1 LLQLS
6 PASGSGDG
14 TIDVSLPLN
23 RSGRAREYRVIVG
36 SGHAVV
42 RQASSL
48 DVQSIDPA
56 EGTPAGGTAVTII
69 GNGFAAGASVTFG
82 GQLATSVVVVSS
94 SVIHAL
100 TPAGVP
106 GPVDIEVRNSSGL
119 NARLLQGFTYASS
132 RETTVDLRDAA
143 GVFGRTADL
152 RATLIGASGPLARRL
167 LSFFVANVHVG
178 TATTGPS
185 GRATLR
191 VALGRRPAG
200 SYPVRV
206 EFQGDTTSGPAS
218 ATATLSIRQAPL
230 TLRANHSTKRYGQA
244 LPAFSVTPIGLMNG
258 DSIAALSGTLTFH
271 TTASASSAPGWYAV
285 TPAGVSSP
293 NYRITFV
300 AGTLRVRKAKT
311 TVSLSSRLNPSR
323 RTNDYDLRAA
333 VSVMAPGA
341 GSPTGWV
348 SFHQGRE
355 FLGAAPVRQGIAAIT
370 VTIPRRGSPMTAT
383 YSGDLNFGTSS
394 DSESTASSTR
404 R

>member
-1 LLQLS
+1 
-6 PASGSGDG
+6 
-14 TIDVSLPLN
+14 
-23 RSGRAREYRVIVG
+23 
-36 SGHAVV
+36 
-42 RQASSL
+42 
-48 DVQSIDPA
+48 
-56 EGTPAGGTAVTII
+56 
-69 GNGFAAGASVTFG
+69 
-82 GQLATSVVVVSS
+82 
-94 SVIHAL
+94 
-100 TPAGVP
+100 
-106 GPVDIEVRNSSGL
+106 
-119 NARLLQGFTYASS
+119 
-132 RETTVDLRDAA
+132 
-143 GVFGRTADL
+143 
-152 RATLIGASGPLARRL
+152 
-167 LSFFVANVHVG
+167 
-178 TATTGPS
+178 
-185 GRATLR
+185 
-191 VALGRRPAG
+191 
-200 SYPVRV
+200 
-206 EFQGDTTSGPAS
+206 
-218 ATATLSIRQAPL
+218 LSIRQAPL